1 MTSKSNGSGRLA
13 VLDVIVLIAMAV
25 TATAFAAGLVIN
37 SGIDMVA
44 GAIAGIA
51 LFMVMASSHYVITRS
66 ARSATVA
73 GRIDELEEAL
83 IVLDGDLQRI
93 DQVEDD
99 VARLDLLNDR
109 VERLDQVVSE
119 YGGGGDAAPKLAE
132 IERFTQDLEQL
143 RDRFESLRS
152 DVRTETRAQR
162 EEIGTE
168 LKSLESLIKKLSRD
182 LSTATTAGVPAA
194 PKMGEI
200 GEASE
205 VPWQEKMSEE
215 NLLGAVP
222 TVAADEIENAD
233 ASLDDD
239 SDGDDSGDDREEAM
253 PIALSLAEA
262 VSIVAVDVDDGTTRE
277 EDVVVLLA
285 EEAAPPRD
293 ISEDLRQAIEAN
305 RVDLYVQPVV
315 TVPEREVRYFD
326 AVPRI
331 RTGDDTVIATGYE
344 DVAERD
350 GLLPRIDNMM
360 LVKSVQLLRRLDADP
375 KLRGVFCNLSL
386 QSLRDPDFFPELVEF
401 LEENSALG
409 DSLTF
414 RLSQPSIQDLGAI
427 ELASLRTLGK
437 IGFGFALDQ
446 VANLDLDFAGLRD
459 HFFRFIKVG
468 ADTFLDGLEV
478 AKAPVAAADL
488 TRHLDR
494 FDLKLVIESVVD
506 EESFE
511 RLMQAGVEL
520 AEGDL
525 FAAPAPVTAEALKEL
540 GGPDAA

>member
-44 GAIAGIA
+44 GAIAGVA

-66 ARSATVA
+66 SRSSTVA
-73 GRIDELEEAL
+73 GRLDELEEAL

-119 YGGGGDAAPKLAE
+119 YGGGDASPKLAE
-132 IERFTQDLEQL
+132 IERLTQDLEQL
-143 RDRFESLRS
+143 RDRFDSLRT

-162 EEIGTE
+162 EEIGSE
-168 LKSLESLIKKLSRD
+168 LKSLETLIKSLSRD
-182 LSTATTAGVPAA
+182 VTAAAAPPAA
-194 PKMGEI
+194 AKMGEL

-205 VPWQEKMSEE
+205 VPWQLKLSEE

-222 TVAADEIENAD
+222 TVAVEETEIAD
-233 ASLDDD
+233 ASPDDEE
-239 SDGDDSGDDREEAM
+239 DGGDDREVTM
-253 PIALSLAEA
+253 PIALEVAEA
-262 VSIVAVDVDDGTTRE
+262 VSITEVELDDGTSRE
-277 EDVVVLLA
+277 DEVVVLVA
-285 EEAAPPRD
+285 EEAVPLRD
-293 ISEDLRQAIEAN
+293 LSEDLRQAIEAN

-315 TVPEREVRYFD
+315 TVPERQVRYFD

-331 RTGDDTVIATGYE
+331 RTGDTVIETGYE

-360 LVKSVQLLRRLDADP
+360 MVKSVQLLRRLGTEP

-437 IGFGFALDQ
+437 IGFGFALDN
-446 VANLDLDFAGLRD
+446 VSNLDLDFAALRD

-468 ADTFLDGLEV
+468 ANTFLDGLET
-478 AKAPVAAADL
+478 AKAPVSAADL
-488 TRHLDR
+488 TSHLDR
-494 FDLKLVIESVVD
+494 FDLKLIIEDVGD
-506 EESFE
+506 EQSFE

-520 AEGDL
+520 AEGNL

>member
-1 MTSKSNGSGRLA
+1 MTSKSNGSGRHA

-44 GAIAGIA
+44 GAIAGVA

-119 YGGGGDAAPKLAE
+119 YGGGDAAPKLAE
-132 IERFTQDLEQL
+132 IERFTHDLEQL

-168 LKSLESLIKKLSRD
+168 LKSLEALIKKLSRD
-182 LSTATTAGVPAA
+182 LTTVAVPTA

-205 VPWQEKMSEE
+205 VPWQLKMSEE

-222 TVAADEIENAD
+222 TVAAEETDSAETA
-233 ASLDDD
+233 LDDED
-239 SDGDDSGDDREEAM
+239 GDDREAAL
-253 PIALSLAEA
+253 PIALAVAEA
-262 VSIVAVDVDDGTTRE
+262 ISIVEVGVDDGTSRE

-285 EEAAPPRD
+285 EEASPPRD

-315 TVPEREVRYFD
+315 TVPERQVRYFD
-326 AVPRI
+326 AVARI
-331 RTGDDTVIATGYE
+331 RAGDDTVIETGYE

-360 LVKSVQLLRRLDADP
+360 LVKSVQLLRRLGTEP

-446 VANLDLDFAGLRD
+446 VSNLDLDFAGLRD

-468 ADTFLDGLEV
+468 ADTLLEGLET
-478 AKAPVAAADL
+478 AKAPASAADL
-488 TRHLDR
+488 ASHLDR
-494 FDLKLVIESVVD
+494 FDLKLIIENVGD
-506 EESFE
+506 ERSFE

>member
-1 MTSKSNGSGRLA
+1 MTSKSNASGRLA

-44 GAIAGIA
+44 GAIAGVA

-66 ARSATVA
+66 ARSSTVA
-73 GRIDELEEAL
+73 GRLDELEEAL

-119 YGGGGDAAPKLAE
+119 YGGGDASPKLAE

-143 RDRFESLRS
+143 RDRFESLRT
-152 DVRTETRAQR
+152 DVRNESRAQR
-162 EEIGTE
+162 EEIGNE
-168 LKSLESLIKKLSRD
+168 LKSLETLIKRLSRD
-182 LSTATTAGVPAA
+182 LTAAAPPTA
-194 PKMGEI
+194 PKMGEL

-205 VPWQEKMSEE
+205 VPWQLRLSEE

-222 TVAADEIENAD
+222 TVAVEETEIAE
-233 ASLDDD
+233 ASLDDED
-239 SDGDDSGDDREEAM
+239 NGDDREVTM
-253 PIALSLAEA
+253 PIALAVAEA
-262 VSIVAVDVDDGTTRE
+262 VSITEVELDDGTSRE
-277 EDVVVLLA
+277 EDVVVLVA
-285 EEAAPPRD
+285 EDAAPPRD
-293 ISEDLRQAIEAN
+293 LSEDLRQAIEAN

-315 TVPEREVRYFD
+315 TVPERQVRYFD

-331 RTGDDTVIATGYE
+331 RTGDDTVIETGYE

-360 LVKSVQLLRRLDADP
+360 LVKSVQLLRRLGTEP

-437 IGFGFALDQ
+437 IGFGFALDN
-446 VANLDLDFAGLRD
+446 VSNLDLDFAALRD

-468 ADTFLDGLEV
+468 ANTFLEGLET
-478 AKAPVAAADL
+478 AKAPASAADL
-488 TRHLDR
+488 TSHLDR
-494 FDLKLVIESVVD
+494 FDLKLIIEDVGD
-506 EESFE
+506 EQSFE
-511 RLMQAGVEL
+511 RLMQAGIEL
-520 AEGDL
+520 AEGNL
-525 FAAPAPVTAEALKEL
+525 FAAPAPVTAQALKEL

>member
-1 MTSKSNGSGRLA
+1 MTSKSNGSGRLV

-25 TATAFAAGLVIN
+25 TATAFAAGLVLN
-37 SGIDMVA
+37 SGIDMMA
-44 GAIAGIA
+44 GAIAGVA
-51 LFMVMASSHYVITRS
+51 LFMVMASSHYVVTRS
-66 ARSATVA
+66 TRSATVA

-119 YGGGGDAAPKLAE
+119 YGGGDAAPKLAE

-162 EEIGTE
+162 EEIGAE
-168 LKSLESLIKKLSRD
+168 LRSLETLIKRLSRD
-182 LSTATTAGVPAA
+182 LTPAAPPAA
-194 PKMGEI
+194 PKMGEL

-205 VPWQEKMSEE
+205 VPWQLKMSEE
-215 NLLGAVP
+215 NLLGTMP
-222 TVAADEIENAD
+222 SVATDETDSAE
-233 ASLDDD
+233 ASPEEDEDG
-239 SDGDDSGDDREEAM
+239 SDESEVTI
-253 PIALSLAEA
+253 PIAVAEA
-262 VSIVAVDVDDGTTRE
+262 VSIVEVELDDGTSRE
-277 EDVVVLLA
+277 DGVEVLLA
-285 EEAAPPRD
+285 EEAPPRD
-293 ISEDLRQAIEAN
+293 ISEDFRQAIEAN

-315 TVPEREVRYFD
+315 TVPERQVRYFD
-326 AVPRI
+326 TVPRI
-331 RTGDDTVIATGYE
+331 RTGDDTLIETGYE

-360 LVKSVQLLRRLDADP
+360 LVKSVQLLRRLGTEA
-375 KLRGVFCNLSL
+375 KLQGVLCNLSL

-414 RLSQPSIQDLGAI
+414 RLSQPWVQDLGAI

-437 IGFGFALDQ
+437 IGFGFALDH
-446 VANLDLDFAGLRD
+446 VSNLDLDFAALRD

-468 ADTFLDGLEV
+468 ANTFLEGVET
-478 AKAPVAAADL
+478 AKAPVPAADL
-488 TRHLDR
+488 TSHLDR
-494 FDLKLVIESVVD
+494 FDLKLIVENVGD
-506 EESFE
+506 EQSLE
-511 RLMQAGVEL
+511 RLMQCGVEL
-520 AEGDL
+520 AEGNL

-540 GGPDAA
+540 GGSDAV

>member
-119 YGGGGDAAPKLAE
+119 YGGGDAAPKMAE

-168 LKSLESLIKKLSRD
+168 LKSLEALIKNLSRD
-182 LSTATTAGVPAA
+182 LTTATTAAVPAA
-194 PKMGEI
+194 PKVGEI
-200 GEASE
+200 GETSE
-205 VPWQEKMSEE
+205 VPWRLKMSEE

-222 TVAADEIENAD
+222 TVAADETETAD

-239 SDGDDSGDDREEAM
+239 SDDDDSGDDREEAV
-253 PIALSLAEA
+253 PIALRVAEA
-262 VSIVAVDVDDGTTRE
+262 VSIVEVDVDDGTTRE

-315 TVPEREVRYFD
+315 TVPERQVRYFD

-331 RTGDDTVIATGYE
+331 RTGDDTVITTGYE

-360 LVKSVQLLRRLDADP
+360 LVKSVQLLRRLGAEP

-437 IGFGFALDQ
+437 IGFGFALEQ
-446 VANLDLDFAGLRD
+446 VSNLDLDFAGLRD

-468 ADTFLDGLEV
+468 ADTFLEGLEA
-478 AKAPVAAADL
+478 AKAPVSAADL

-494 FDLKLVIESVVD
+494 FDLKLIVESVGD
-506 EESFE
+506 EQSFE

-525 FAAPAPVTAEALKEL
+525 FAEPAPVTAEALKEL
-540 GGPDAA
+540 GGPDVA

>member
-1 MTSKSNGSGRLA
+1 MTSNSNASGRLA

-44 GAIAGIA
+44 GAIAGVA

-66 ARSATVA
+66 SRSSTVA
-73 GRIDELEEAL
+73 GRLDELEEAL

-109 VERLDQVVSE
+109 VERLDQAVSE
-119 YGGGGDAAPKLAE
+119 YGGGDASPKLAE
-132 IERFTQDLEQL
+132 IERLTQDLEQL
-143 RDRFESLRS
+143 RDRFDSLRT
-152 DVRTETRAQR
+152 DVRTESRAQR
-162 EEIGTE
+162 EEIGSE
-168 LKSLESLIKKLSRD
+168 LKSLETLIKGLSRD
-182 LSTATTAGVPAA
+182 VTAAAPPAA
-194 PKMGEI
+194 PKMGELR
-200 GEASE
+200 EASE
-205 VPWQEKMSEE
+205 VPWQLKLSEE

-222 TVAADEIENAD
+222 TVAVEETEIAD
-233 ASLDDD
+233 ASPDDEE
-239 SDGDDSGDDREEAM
+239 DSGDDREVTM
-253 PIALSLAEA
+253 PIALEVAEA
-262 VSIVAVDVDDGTTRE
+262 VSITEVELDDGTSRE
-277 EDVVVLLA
+277 EDVVVLVA
-285 EEAAPPRD
+285 EDAAPPRD
-293 ISEDLRQAIEAN
+293 LGEDLRQAIEAN

-315 TVPEREVRYFD
+315 TVPERQVRYFD

-331 RTGDDTVIATGYE
+331 RTGDDTVLETGYE

-360 LVKSVQLLRRLDADP
+360 LVKSVQLLRRLGTEP

-414 RLSQPSIQDLGAI
+414 RLSQPLIQDLGAI

-437 IGFGFALDQ
+437 IGFGFALDN
-446 VANLDLDFAGLRD
+446 VSNLDLDFAALRD

-468 ADTFLDGLEV
+468 ANTFLEGLET
-478 AKAPVAAADL
+478 AKAPVSAADL
-488 TRHLDR
+488 TSHLER
-494 FDLKLVIESVVD
+494 FDLKLIIEDVGD
-506 EESFE
+506 EQSFE
-511 RLMQAGVEL
+511 RLMQAGIEL
-520 AEGDL
+520 AEGNL
-525 FAAPAPVTAEALKEL
+525 FAAPAPVTAEALKAL

>member
-44 GAIAGIA
+44 GAIAGVA

-66 ARSATVA
+66 SRSSTVA
-73 GRIDELEEAL
+73 GRLDELEEAL

-119 YGGGGDAAPKLAE
+119 YGGGDASPKVAE
-132 IERFTQDLEQL
+132 IERLTQDLEQL
-143 RDRFESLRS
+143 RDRFDSLRT

-162 EEIGTE
+162 EEIGSE
-168 LKSLESLIKKLSRD
+168 LKSLETLIKSLSRD
-182 LSTATTAGVPAA
+182 VTAAAAPPAA
-194 PKMGEI
+194 PKMGELA
-200 GEASE
+200 EASE
-205 VPWQEKMSEE
+205 VPWQLKLSEE

-222 TVAADEIENAD
+222 TVAVEETEIAD
-233 ASLDDD
+233 ASPDDEE
-239 SDGDDSGDDREEAM
+239 DGGDDREVTM
-253 PIALSLAEA
+253 PIALEVAEA
-262 VSIVAVDVDDGTTRE
+262 VSITEVELDDGTSRE
-277 EDVVVLLA
+277 DEVVVLVA
-285 EEAAPPRD
+285 EEAAPLRD
-293 ISEDLRQAIEAN
+293 LSEDLRQAIEAN

-315 TVPEREVRYFD
+315 TVPERQVRYFD

-331 RTGDDTVIATGYE
+331 RTGGDTVIETGYE

-360 LVKSVQLLRRLDADP
+360 MVKSVQLLRRLGTEP

-437 IGFGFALDQ
+437 IGFGFALDN
-446 VANLDLDFAGLRD
+446 VSNLDLDFAALRD

-468 ADTFLDGLEV
+468 ANTFLDGLET
-478 AKAPVAAADL
+478 AKAPVSAADL
-488 TRHLDR
+488 TSHLDR
-494 FDLKLVIESVVD
+494 FDLKLIIEDVGD
-506 EESFE
+506 EQSFE
-511 RLMQAGVEL
+511 GLMQAGVEL
-520 AEGDL
+520 AEGNL

>member
-44 GAIAGIA
+44 GAIAGVA

-66 ARSATVA
+66 ARSSTVA
-73 GRIDELEEAL
+73 GRLDELEEAL

-119 YGGGGDAAPKLAE
+119 YGGGDASPKLAE
-132 IERFTQDLEQL
+132 IERLTQDLEQL
-143 RDRFESLRS
+143 RDRFDSLRT
-152 DVRTETRAQR
+152 DVRTESRAQR
-162 EEIGTE
+162 EEIGSE
-168 LKSLESLIKKLSRD
+168 LKSLETLIKGLSRD
-182 LSTATTAGVPAA
+182 VTATAAPPAA
-194 PKMGEI
+194 AKVGEL

-205 VPWQEKMSEE
+205 VPWQLKLSEE

-222 TVAADEIENAD
+222 TVAVEETEIAD
-233 ASLDDD
+233 ASPDDEE
-239 SDGDDSGDDREEAM
+239 DSGDDLEVTM
-253 PIALSLAEA
+253 PIALEVAEA
-262 VSIVAVDVDDGTTRE
+262 VSITEVELDDGTSRE
-277 EDVVVLLA
+277 DEVGVLVAED
-285 EEAAPPRD
+285 AAPPRD
-293 ISEDLRQAIEAN
+293 LSEDLRQAIEAN

-315 TVPEREVRYFD
+315 TVPERQVRYFD

-331 RTGDDTVIATGYE
+331 RTGDDTVIETGYE

-360 LVKSVQLLRRLDADP
+360 LVKSVQLLRRLGTEP

-386 QSLRDPDFFPELVEF
+386 QSLRDADFFPELVEF

-414 RLSQPSIQDLGAI
+414 RLSQPLIQDLGAI

-437 IGFGFALDQ
+437 IGFGFALDN
-446 VANLDLDFAGLRD
+446 VSNLDLDFAALRD

-468 ADTFLDGLEV
+468 ANTFLEGLET
-478 AKAPVAAADL
+478 AKAPVSAADL
-488 TRHLDR
+488 TSHLDR
-494 FDLKLVIESVVD
+494 FDLKLIIEDVGD
-506 EESFE
+506 EQSFE
-511 RLMQAGVEL
+511 RLMQAGIEL
-520 AEGDL
+520 AEGNL
-525 FAAPAPVTAEALKEL
+525 FAAPAPVTAETLKAL